1 MKSQRFRTSLAIAAL
16 AWPYTAFRILKHFV
30 CLETLA
36 RWAWCEPTRPRT
48 PNDDVVIVERMRRLS
63 QLLRV
68 SGDCLPRSL
77 LLYRELSKQ
86 GADPRLLVGFMGA
99 GSSLIGH
106 AWVVVKGEALL
117 EPADVLAEVVPVCE
131 FGPHGRLLRGG
142 S

>member
-1 MKSQRFRTSLAIAAL
+1 VAIAEL
-16 AWPYTAFRILKHFV
+16 AGPYTAFVILKHFV

-36 RWAWCEPTRPRT
+36 RWAWCETTRPRA
-48 PNDDVVIVERMRRLS
+48 PHDDVVLVERMRKLS
-63 QLLRV
+63 RLLRV

-106 AWVVVKGEALL
+106 AWIVVKGEALL
-117 EPADVLAEVVPVCE
+117 EPTDILADVAQVCE
-131 FGPHGRLLRGG
+131 FGPRGRLLTGG